1 MRRYISCVQSALT
14 FYIFMVYFIRQRS
27 VHDAALTVLSNVV
40 SLSITTEVNS
50 NGTKTHDP
58 RCSSWQHLST
68 QCAVFAVFTCRRT
81 LINTLHGAFARR

>member
-50 NGTKTHDP
+50 NGTKKHMI
-58 RCSSWQHLST
+58 RGAAAGST
-68 QCAVFAVFTCRRT
+68 
-81 LINTLHGAFARR
+81 